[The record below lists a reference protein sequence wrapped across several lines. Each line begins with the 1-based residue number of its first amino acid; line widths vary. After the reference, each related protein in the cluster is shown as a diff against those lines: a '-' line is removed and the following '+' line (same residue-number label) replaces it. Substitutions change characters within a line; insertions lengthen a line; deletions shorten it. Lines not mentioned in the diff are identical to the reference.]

1 MKQYFVYIM
10 ANNAKMT
17 YIGVTN
23 DLKRRVYQHKEK
35 LIPGY
40 TAKYNLTQLIYFET
54 TSDIKSAILREKQM
68 KGWLRA
74 RKIDLI
80 NEHNPGWKDLSQ
92 DWFT

>member
-74 RKIDLI
+74 RKIDLATI
-80 NEHNPGWKDLSQ
+80 YLTHLDKHYHI
-92 DWFT
+92 